1 MPDRREG
8 IARAEGFV
16 AARIEKHQPV
26 SKVFIAWLKFFF
38 NLT

>member
-16 AARIEKHQPV
+16 AARIVWHLLQDDEHSFKMTRLPV
-26 SKVFIAWLKFFF
+26 R
-38 NLT
+38 